1 MTLEIL
7 SAVIALAGL
16 VLMVAG
22 LRRVWRRRLWSGGS
36 QGLAGAL
43 LLALAA
49 LLGALALNLHTY
61 LRLTYEQPAAELRF
75 RALGPQRYLAEVLYP
90 SGKAQT
96 FVLRG
101 DDWQLDARV
110 LKWRGLATLL
120 GLNTAYRLERLS
132 GRYERIDQERYDV
145 RSVYALAH
153 NPGMDLWSLA
163 RRYSAW
169 LPWVD
174 AVYGNATYLPM
185 ANGAHFEV
193 SVTASGL
200 VARPLNAAAR
210 EAVRRWR

>member
-1 MTLEIL
+1 MTFEIL

-16 VLMVAG
+16 ALMAAG
-22 LRRVWRRRLWSGGS
+22 LRRVWRRRVWSGGS
-36 QGLAGAL
+36 QGLAGVL

-61 LRLTYEQPAAELRF
+61 RRLTYEQPAAELRF
-75 RALGPQRYLAEVLYP
+75 RALGSQRYVAEMLYP

-110 LKWRGLATLL
+110 LKWRGVAVLL

-132 GRYERIDQERYDV
+132 GRYERIDQARHAL
-145 RSVYALAH
+145 RSVYALAR
-153 NPGMDLWSLA
+153 NPGVDLWSLA
-163 RRYSAW
+163 RRYGAW

-185 ANGAHFEV
+185 ANGAHFAV

-210 EAVRRWR
+210 QAVRRWR